1 MSTDTLTSYYEAL
14 ERLRAGRPRVV
25 EKGTSISNDAVSL
38 EAGRGKGSIKKSRP
52 QFQALISEI
61 ETAALEQR
69 RPIENQRDVV
79 RKAKDT
85 AKSLRQELDAAL
97 ARENSL
103 LMELYEARVQLSK
116 LSSDRVFPIR
126 RNSPNGH

>member
-1 MSTDTLTSYYEAL
+1 MSADTLISYYEAL
-14 ERLRAGRPRVV
+14 ERLRAGRPRIV
-25 EKGTSISNDAVSL
+25 EKGTKISNDAVSL
-38 EAGRGKGSIKKSRP
+38 EAGRRKGSIKKSRP

-61 ETAALEQR
+61 EAAALEQR
-69 RPIENQRDVV
+69 RPAYNQRDII

-103 LMELYEARVQLSK
+103 LMELYEVRVQLSK
-116 LSSDRVFPIR
+116 LSGDRVFPIR
-126 RNSPNGH
+126 RNIPNSQ